1 MECVRIYKALSPCV
15 IEPHEI
21 PVIAQC
27 VVKETDSNQITCS
40 KSQLVSKSKFYALST
55 LAAPLTCGPYNIQ
68 MVGTYDVPT
77 QESLETGPHSQKAV
91 YVIQT
96 RSRDRGYG
104 PGPPGPVTATRSPTE
119 QGRRSGPAQ
128 TFLGASLSGGRVA
141 AGTSVRRG
149 RAAPSAEPATP
160 GLQTGA
166 GFRASCLRPSRCR
179 CWGSSGSGPCREG
192 GRRLLQLGREETG
205 PTWPLPASAPSPPP
219 AARLGSERRCQT
231 RRASTSSVGAGGQ
244 GDRGDA
250 GARPLRQE

>member
-96 RSRDRGYG
+96 RNRDRGYG
-104 PGPPGPVTATRSPTE
+104 RG
-119 QGRRSGPAQ
+119 
-128 TFLGASLSGGRVA
+128 SLSTLDSAENQSPNLYWSPVFFPSHFLKENPKSAPWGNSRPCSFQYSLLPETQYLLPA
-141 AGTSVRRG
+141 PQLQGT
-149 RAAPSAEPATP
+149 ALLNPHYLHAPPSAGNQEVAHPKAKVY
-160 GLQTGA
+160 
-166 GFRASCLRPSRCR
+166 
-179 CWGSSGSGPCREG
+179 G
-192 GRRLLQLGREETG
+192 GGCHQ
-205 PTWPLPASAPSPPP
+205 
-219 AARLGSERRCQT
+219 
-231 RRASTSSVGAGGQ
+231 VGGQ
-244 GDRGDA
+244 SSCHAVSQLTCQCSNNRK
-250 GARPLRQE
+250 